1 MPGSSSSFATA
12 ASLSDLASKSK
23 IPPQIGSTL
32 LQSGKRPGELVE
44 LFGFHDWVSVQAGTH
59 YTPGVASD
67 RQRWNEICSRWFERP
82 VVGVDTTAREAAM
95 RIAWRWLAG
104 TVAAAAAFSAAAE
117 PGVTS
122 TTILIGQSAAFSGP
136 ALELGTEMRA
146 GAMAYFQVVNASGG
160 VNGRK
165 IELRSLDDGYESD
178 RAAANTRKLID
189 DGVFL
194 LFGYVGTPTSN
205 ASKPIFTAAR
215 VPFVGPFTGAESL
228 RNPLNRYIFNIRAS
242 YYDETDKIVGQLVGQ
257 TLSKIAVF
265 YQNDDYGKA
274 GLAGV
279 ERAMTKRNM
288 KIMATGTVE
297 RNTTDVAAA
306 VASISKADPQGV
318 IMISAYKSCAAF
330 IKAMRA
336 AGQNP
341 QFMNVSFV
349 GSKALAHETGTAG
362 RGVGITQVVPFP
374 WNLSTPVVK
383 EYQQLLEASTGKQE
397 YSFTSLEGFIAAKVL
412 VEGLRRTGNDLTREK
427 FIAAMETMRD
437 VDFGG
442 FYVTFTP
449 TNHNGSKFVELTVIG
464 KDEKFLR

>member
-1 MPGSSSSFATA
+1 MRDAARWVGASLLTAATVATA
-12 ASLSDLASKSK
+12 AD
-23 IPPQIGSTL
+23 
-32 LQSGKRPGELVE
+32 PGI
-44 LFGFHDWVSVQAGTH
+44 
-59 YTPGVASD
+59 TP
-67 RQRWNEICSRWFERP
+67 
-82 VVGVDTTAREAAM
+82 
-95 RIAWRWLAG
+95 
-104 TVAAAAAFSAAAE
+104 
-117 PGVTS
+117 

-136 ALELGTEMRA
+136 ASELGNEMRA
-146 GAMAYFQVVNASGG
+146 GALAYLQQVNAAGG

-205 ASKPIFTAAR
+205 ASKPIFTAAK

-242 YYDETDKIVGQLVGQ
+242 YFDETEKIVGQLAGQ
-257 TLSKIAVF
+257 TLTRIAVF

-279 ERAMTKRNM
+279 ERAMQKRNM
-288 KIMATGTVE
+288 KIVATGTVE

-306 VASISKADPQGV
+306 VAAISKADPQGV

-349 GSKALAHETGTAG
+349 GSKALAHETGPAG
-362 RGVGITQVVPFP
+362 RGVGISQVVPFP
-374 WNLSTPVVK
+374 WSLSARVVK
-383 EYQQLLEASTGKQE
+383 DYQQALSASTGKQN
-397 YSFTSLEGFIAAKVL
+397 YSFTSLEGYIAAKVL
-412 VEGLRRTGNDLTREK
+412 VEGLRRAGKDLTREK
-427 FIAAMETMRD
+427 FIAAMEDIREFD
-437 VDFGG
+437 AGG
-442 FYVTFTP
+442 YTVSFSP
-449 TNHNGSKFVELTVIG
+449 TDHNGSKFVELTVIG
-464 KDEKFLR
+464 KDEGFLR